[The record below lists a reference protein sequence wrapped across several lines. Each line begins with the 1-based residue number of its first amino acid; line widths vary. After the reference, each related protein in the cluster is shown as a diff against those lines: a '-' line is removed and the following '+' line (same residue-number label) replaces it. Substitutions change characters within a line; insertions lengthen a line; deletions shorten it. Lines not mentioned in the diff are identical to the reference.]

1 MVRSLLIVSD
11 SSSLS
16 RMLSITLKGGGY
28 DAINSCEA
36 NDALVWLSNNKA
48 HLILIDRDMSAMD
61 AMAFLEEVRCL
72 PGCRFTPVI
81 MLTTVVDDA
90 AHQRGLNSGV
100 KHWISKPF
108 QPHHLLATVY
118 GLILL

>member
-1 MVRSLLIVSD
+1 MAQSILIVSD

-28 DAINSCEA
+28 DAINSCEPS
-36 NDALVWLSNNKA
+36 DALVWLSKNKA
-48 HLILIDRDMSAMD
+48 HLILVDMDMAAMD
-61 AMAFLEEVRCL
+61 GVAFVEDVRCL
-72 PGCRFTPVI
+72 PACRFTPVV
-81 MLTTVVDDA
+81 MLTAVVDDEVRR
-90 AHQRGLNSGV
+90 RGLNAGI

-118 GLILL
+118 VQILL